1 MKWSKLG
8 GSRVR
13 IEMQEEQKNI
23 YALQYDNYS
32 ANGKKC
38 GEKKRVWCVNIKW
51 DDIADLLLQV
61 VFFPL
66 SWSALKDSTQQEKKK
81 NTTLASITWTISYYL
96 AATILTWAR
105 CLCHTSSFC
114 GLFFSFLSLLGS
126 LTHFGSPLE
135 QFDRLIC
142 NQLFY
147 NLAARWRAVFCVFRV
162 PCVLGILFM
171 DQRNSIAATHQH
183 NHHVKTDTYNLWYSF
198 LLKCTLFYLLPF
210 AFCIFVSS

>member
-1 MKWSKLG
+1 MRWKKARLVCKYQ
-8 GSRVR
+8 VR
-13 IEMQEEQKNI
+13 WYRWFVASSCFFPIVVECAER
-23 YALQYDNYS
+23 QYTTRE
-32 ANGKKC
+32 
-38 GEKKRVWCVNIKW
+38 EKKTQHWHPLLERYRITLQRRFSHGLGVCVTHLHFAVYFI
-51 DDIADLLLQV
+51 
-61 VFFPL
+61 FFL
-66 SWSALKDSTQQEKKK
+66 
-81 NTTLASITWTISYYL
+81 N
-96 AATILTWAR
+96 
-105 CLCHTSSFC
+105 
-114 GLFFSFLSLLGS
+114 LLGS

-135 QFDRLIC
+135 QFDCLIC

-162 PCVLGILFM
+162 PCVLRTLFM

>member
-1 MKWSKLG
+1 MISLICCFKLFFSHCRG
-8 GSRVR
+8 VR
-13 IEMQEEQKNI
+13 WKTVHN
-23 YALQYDNYS
+23 
-32 ANGKKC
+32 
-38 GEKKRVWCVNIKW
+38 KR
-51 DDIADLLLQV
+51 
-61 VFFPL
+61 
-66 SWSALKDSTQQEKKK
+66 KKK
-81 NTTLASITWTISYYL
+81 TLASITWTISYYL

-162 PCVLGILFM
+162 PCVLRALFM

-210 AFCIFVSS
+210 AICILHFRFQLKRSSGRFFSCVWRNGNNNNRTGNHYNRKEMQKCIRTTELKTECHRM

>member
-1 MKWSKLG
+1 M
-8 GSRVR
+8 
-13 IEMQEEQKNI
+13 
-23 YALQYDNYS
+23 
-32 ANGKKC
+32 
-38 GEKKRVWCVNIKW
+38 
-51 DDIADLLLQV
+51 
-61 VFFPL
+61 
-66 SWSALKDSTQQEKKK
+66 
-81 NTTLASITWTISYYL
+81 ISL
-96 AATILTWAR
+96 I
-105 CLCHTSSFC
+105 CCFK
-114 GLFFSFLSLLGS
+114 LFFSHCRGVRWKTVHNKRRKKTHNIGIHYLNDIVLPCSDDSHMGSVSVSHIFILRFIFFFLNLLGS
-126 LTHFGSPLE
+126 LTHFGSPLK

-162 PCVLGILFM
+162 PCVLRALFM